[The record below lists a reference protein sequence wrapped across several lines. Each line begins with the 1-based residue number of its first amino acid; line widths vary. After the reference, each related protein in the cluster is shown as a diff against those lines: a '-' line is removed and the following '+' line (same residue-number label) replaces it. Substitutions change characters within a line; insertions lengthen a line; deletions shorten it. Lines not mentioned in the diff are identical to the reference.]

1 MINKEEEVKNTSQE
15 EVLDNSLEGETI
27 LDEDI
32 IADLNVEAQVSEDEL
47 MEEVNNEVKDTPKGG
62 SFFKSLLAAIV
73 DQVICVGSSII
84 LLYIINMVMPVF
96 GYRLVDK
103 LTMLLIIYLVLSTLY
118 APILESTK
126 LKNTLGKSLLRR

>member
-1 MINKEEEVKNTSQE
+1 MINKEEEVKNEIQE

-27 LDEDI
+27 LEEDT
-32 IADLNVEAQVSEDEL
+32 IADLTVEAQVSEDEL
-47 MEEVNNEVKDTPKGG
+47 VEEVNSEVNDTQKGG
-62 SFFKSLLAAIV
+62 SFFKSLVAAIV

-118 APILESTK
+118 TPILESTK
-126 LKNTLGKSLLRR
+126 LNNTLGKALLRR

>member
-1 MINKEEEVKNTSQE
+1 MINKEEEVKNEIQE
-15 EVLDNSLEGETI
+15 EVLDSSLEGETI
-27 LDEDI
+27 LEEDI
-32 IADLNVEAQVSEDEL
+32 IADLTVEAQVSEDEL

-84 LLYIINMVMPVF
+84 LLYIISMVMPLF

-103 LTMLLIIYLVLSTLY
+103 LTMLLIVYLVFSTLY
-118 APILESTK
+118 TPILESTR
-126 LKNTLGKSLLRR
+126 LNNTLGKALLRR